1 MRDISSI
8 HALFIGVVKG
18 FMKRRRT
25 LACTEN
31 TAFCKILTTSVLP
44 VPEILV
50 RLFSSLM
57 SKIIPLQS
65 VITQITK
72 FIISGLLCVRIKEA
86 GSFDFHTHKWYK
98 S

>member
-31 TAFCKILTTSVLP
+31 TAFCKINYISVTGP
-44 VPEILV
+44 RNFGAPI
-50 RLFSSLM
+50 F
-57 SKIIPLQS
+57 
-65 VITQITK
+65 
-72 FIISGLLCVRIKEA
+72 F
-86 GSFDFHTHKWYK
+86 THV
-98 S
+98 